1 MRKFESWMFKS
12 RMFVALLGSA
22 TLLFLA
28 IAVGTLFGSH
38 SVDLHAALLD
48 SGVDTQVLFSLRL
61 PRALLATLSGGALA
75 VSGALFQ
82 ALLRNPLAEPYTLG
96 VSGGSSLGAVIAISL
111 GWDVWG
117 GVPAVTVMSGLGA
130 ASVLLIITKVAH
142 STGLSSNSLLLAG
155 ITLSSI
161 CGAAILFLSTF
172 AGFSQSFTINRW
184 LIGALDAPAYST
196 LAGMAVPILAASLI
210 VWWLSRSWNLLA
222 IGEDWASARG
232 ISARKLLLTGYVL
245 GSALTAIIVA
255 HSGAIGFVGLIV
267 PHALRLQFGADH
279 RLLIPCSFLLGGAFL
294 TICDLLSR
302 VALAP
307 TEIPVGIVTAALGGP
322 IFIWMLY
329 RQHLGTRSHS

>member
-1 MRKFESWMFKS
+1 MRKFESRMFKS

-22 TLLFLA
+22 TLLFIA
-28 IAVGTLFGSH
+28 IAIGTLFGSH
-38 SVDLHAALLD
+38 SVDLHAALLG

-61 PRALLATLSGGALA
+61 PRAVLATLSGGALA

-117 GVPAVTVMSGLGA
+117 GVPAVTVMSGVGA

-196 LAGMAVPILAASLI
+196 LTGMAVPILAASFI
-210 VWWLSRSWNLLA
+210 VWWLSRA
-222 IGEDWASARG
+222 
-232 ISARKLLLTGYVL
+232 
-245 GSALTAIIVA
+245 
-255 HSGAIGFVGLIV
+255 
-267 PHALRLQFGADH
+267 
-279 RLLIPCSFLLGGAFL
+279 
-294 TICDLLSR
+294 
-302 VALAP
+302 
-307 TEIPVGIVTAALGGP
+307 
-322 IFIWMLY
+322 
-329 RQHLGTRSHS
+329 